1 MTISQP
7 LIVLDQNPLGG
18 KVYLGQGS
26 KPCPN
31 CMDTSQ
37 LKFLHLATSE
47 KNGHLMISTQQ
58 SSIFQSNDKKWE
70 IPRSQ
75 VRAFS
80 ILGEGCFGQVFKG
93 EVENIPGNDE
103 GPTVVAI
110 KTLKNNAT
118 DKDKRDLLNEL
129 SVMKMME
136 THPNVVRLLGKEQ
149 IQMFTIS

>member
-1 MTISQP
+1 
-7 LIVLDQNPLGG
+7 
-18 KVYLGQGS
+18 
-26 KPCPN
+26 
-31 CMDTSQ
+31 
-37 LKFLHLATSE
+37 
-47 KNGHLMISTQQ
+47 MISTQQ